1 MAVLHILAPSLIFE
15 IMIEVVAE
23 HPSILLFPN
32 FLGHEDKQGSHDI
45 PGVSFPQHN
54 LHLPTCHDTRI
65 SNEAMEESLASR
77 DVFISCLLM
86 KHLHKF
92 YNRANLPP
100 VKLVWEV
107 YCFNALPPSKSREI
121 SFWWRDCLKCLGSFK
136 DISQ

>member
-1 MAVLHILAPSLIFE
+1 
-15 IMIEVVAE
+15 VVAE

-45 PGVSFPQHN
+45 PGLSFPQHN

-65 SNEAMEESLASR
+65 SNEAMEDSLASR

-92 YNRANLPP
+92 YNRTNLPS
-100 VKLVWEV
+100 VKLVWEIIASMLCHHQSLEKFLFGGEIVSNAWVLSRIFPSDQLVFFSSFVARQVV
-107 YCFNALPPSKSREI
+107 Y
-121 SFWWRDCLKCLGSFK
+121 
-136 DISQ
+136 